1 MPAAFTIA
9 QAQKKLLSIIRDSQQ
24 RPVPIT
30 KNKQIVGFFLSCERM
45 ESILETMEIMQDKKA
60 MKAIRNYEAGKT
72 KFQPLSAL
80 DDHQG

>member
-9 QAQKKLLSIIRDSQQ
+9 QAQKKLSSLVRDSQQ

-45 ESILETMEIMQDKKA
+45 ESMLETMEIMQDKKA
-60 MKAIRNYEAGKT
+60 MKAIRNKAADKT
-72 KFQPLSAL
+72 
-80 DDHQG
+80 

>member
-45 ESILETMEIMQDKKA
+45 ESMLETMEIMQDKKA

>member
-30 KNKQIVGFFLSCERM
+30 KNKQIVGFFLFCERM
-45 ESILETMEIMQDKKA
+45 ESMLETMEIMQDKKA
-60 MKAIRNYEAGKT
+60 MKAIRNNAADKT
-72 KFQPLSAL
+72 
-80 DDHQG
+80 

>member
-45 ESILETMEIMQDKKA
+45 ESMLETMEIMQDKKA
-60 MKAIRNYEAGKT
+60 MKAIRNKAADKT
-72 KFQPLSAL
+72 
-80 DDHQG
+80 

>member
-1 MPAAFTIA
+1 MPAAYTMA
-9 QAQKKLLSIIRDSQQ
+9 QAQKKLSSLVRDSQQ

-30 KNKQIVGFFLSCERM
+30 KNKQMVGFFLSCDRVEC
-45 ESILETMEIMQDKKA
+45 ILETMEVMQDKKA
-60 MKAIRNYEAGKT
+60 MKAVRNYEAGKT